1 MSNLKHWIWLT
12 QRRGIPGQI
21 AVRLL
26 ERFGFSL
33 VRVNPCGDTRL
44 GYTMPE
50 AELRLAF

>member
-26 ERFGFSL
+26 ERFGS
-33 VRVNPCGDTRL
+33 
-44 GYTMPE
+44 PE
-50 AELRLAF
+50 QIHAADRGGL

>member
-26 ERFGFSL
+26 ERFGS
-33 VRVNPCGDTRL
+33 
-44 GYTMPE
+44 PE
-50 AELRLAF
+50 QIHAADRGPLRPWAGWAGRQSAP